1 MKLLFFT
8 FRSKIISY
16 LYKLLVWSW
25 IVFPQDEITFQQV
38 PYIKTAL
45 NLMPFPF
52 AVEVVPAA
60 AARLR
65 QPRAL
70 RSGSTCDVP
79 ARSSGLPRPP
89 CFHDPSQ
96 AWVLV
101 GRDGENS
108 REK

>member
-1 MKLLFFT
+1 M
-8 FRSKIISY
+8 
-16 LYKLLVWSW
+16 
-25 IVFPQDEITFQQV
+25 FPQDEITFQQV

-65 QPRAL
+65 QSQAPC
-70 RSGSTCDVP
+70 SGSTSRVP

-89 CFHDPSQ
+89 PFHDPSQ
-96 AWVLV
+96 AWVWV
-101 GRDGENS
+101 GGD